1 MNSLS
6 KVSFLMV
13 IKFQMQIGK
22 LKMFFK
28 KEKKNGKTERET
40 MSSRDIPLNI
50 TT

>member
-28 KEKKNGKTERET
+28 KEKKMERQKEKQ
-40 MSSRDIPLNI
+40 
-50 TT
+50 

>member
-13 IKFQMQIGK
+13 IKFPDAELGK

-28 KEKKNGKTERET
+28 KENEWKDRKRNNE
-40 MSSRDIPLNI
+40 
-50 TT
+50 

>member
-13 IKFQMQIGK
+13 IKFQIQIGK

-28 KEKKNGKTERET
+28 KETKWKDRKKNNE
-40 MSSRDIPLNI
+40 
-50 TT
+50 